1 MKCAPAELF
10 LQAREFQRSVK
21 HPSTVK
27 DTGDRSFQGCA
38 RLERL
43 GLHEGLERNGK
54 GAFGR
59 CEGLT
64 KVDIPST
71 VKLIDNV
78 AFLDCK
84 GLEFLSLNDGLERI
98 GIDTFRGC
106 E

>member
-1 MKCAPAELF
+1 MRAFGE
-10 LQAREFQRSVK
+10 
-21 HPSTVK
+21 
-27 DTGDRSFQGCA
+27 
-38 RLERL
+38 L

-84 GLEFLSLNDGLERI
+84 GLEFLSLKDGLEQIGKGAFYGCRGFQTMRI
-98 GIDTFRGC
+98 LERIALSINCQRDW
-106 E
+106 